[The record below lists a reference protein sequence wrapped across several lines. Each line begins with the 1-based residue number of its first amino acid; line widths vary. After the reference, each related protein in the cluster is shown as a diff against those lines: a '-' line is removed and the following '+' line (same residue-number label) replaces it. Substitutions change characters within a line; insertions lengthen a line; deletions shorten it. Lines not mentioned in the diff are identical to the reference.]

1 MKNYF
6 ATLVMYKQNIPIGS
20 RIIRTKSKSI
30 QKANEKIKD
39 YVRCFN
45 TYSSEKY
52 SYIFEGNCITL
63 EEIELV

>member
-6 ATLVMYKQNIPIGS
+6 ATLVAYKQNIPIGS
-20 RIIRTKSKSI
+20 RMIRTKAKNM
-30 QKANEKIKD
+30 QKADEKVKD

-52 SYIFEGNCITL
+52 SYVFEGTCFTL